1 MSKKLGTVKQG
12 KQVAVVDY
20 TEKVRVFS
28 RLLNKKEVELFE
40 QTGNLPTGVTVKYEF
55 PVVEHFPTVH
65 EAKQFIAN
73 GGRKKPDQQYGV
85 FKSKAQFQLAKKL
98 VK

>member
-1 MSKKLGTVKQG
+1 MAENLGTVKQG
-12 KQVAVVDY
+12 KLIAVVDY

-40 QTGNLPTGVTVKYEF
+40 QTGSLPTGVTVKYEF
-55 PVVEHFPTVH
+55 PVVEHFPTAH
-65 EAKQFIAN
+65 EAKQFIKS
-73 GGRKKPDQQYGV
+73 GCKKKPDTQYGI
-85 FKSKAQFQLAKKL
+85 FKSKAQWQLAKKL